1 MVISCVK
8 FKIFTYE
15 ILFSHT
21 VATVQLFAC
30 EIEGLYV
37 EMNFTCEMIIS
48 SVDFPKG
55 WVTKHL
61 LYTV

>member
-1 MVISCVK
+1 MWY
-8 FKIFTYE
+8 IFTYE

-21 VATVQLFAC
+21 VATVQLFEC

-48 SVDFPKG
+48 SVELQQFINAKSY
-55 WVTKHL
+55 VEFS
-61 LYTV
+61 